1 MRSLWAT
8 LGYGILLTDM
18 VHADVHIQ
26 ITVLRTSLSEN
37 GCMSVYFAR
46 PIGFE
51 YEAGDWIDVNF
62 PDRQLD
68 GGITYSLSSSPTE
81 DELAITFKLGI
92 SPFKKALQ
100 ALRPGDEMYISQ
112 YGNDYNFYLKENRS
126 SVLLAGGIG
135 IAPFR
140 SMIKDIFDTK
150 SRNDIQL
157 LYMNKGES
165 FVFAEELDFWNRQLP
180 NLKISYI
187 NTEKLNRK
195 KREKL
200 LLSTVSKSAHHYF
213 IAGPEGMVESTEHL
227 LIDNGIDVKDIRIDS
242 FGGY

>member
-1 MRSLWAT
+1 
-8 LGYGILLTDM
+8 M
-18 VHADVHIQ
+18 VHKNVHLK
-26 ITVLRTSLSEN
+26 ITTLRTVVIESN
-37 GCMSVYFAR
+37 CMSVYFTR
-46 PIGFE
+46 PTGFD
-51 YEAGDWIDVNF
+51 YEAGDWIDINF
-62 PDRQLD
+62 LDERPD

-100 ALRPGDEMYISQ
+100 ALRAGDEMYISQ
-112 YGNDYNFYLKENRS
+112 YGNDYNFYLKENRA

-140 SMIKDIFDTK
+140 SMVKDMFDTK
-150 SRNDIQL
+150 SKNDVQL

-165 FVFAEELDFWNRQLP
+165 FVFAEELDFWQRQLP
-180 NLKISYI
+180 NVRINYI
-187 NTEKLNRK
+187 DTEKLNRK

-200 LLSTVSKSAHHYF
+200 VLATVNKSAHHYF

-227 LIDNGIDVKDIRIDS
+227 LIDNGISVKDIRIDS